1 MKQLI
6 DVPIKNENLCMIDG
20 ITFAQ
25 VPYWF
30 PCYNYRDLKMNII
43 RPFSKVEDKRPL
55 VIWIC
60 GGAWITMD
68 RSAHTPYLAEYARHG
83 YIVASIEYRLSG
95 SACFPAQLQDVKA
108 AIRYLRAHAPEYGID
123 PEHIALMGE
132 SAGGYLAAMAGAANG
147 SEFDVGEY
155 PDQSS
160 HVQAVVDFYGP
171 VHFTGHAAD
180 NPQGCATP
188 EQMLLG
194 YNPQLC
200 PQRAMEADVTAYID
214 ENTPPYFILQGME
227 DPFVSP
233 ENAEYLYEAL
243 TAKKISAQLYEI
255 RGAGHASPEFY
266 QKEMTDKILQFLDAV
281 LKK

>member
-30 PCYNYRDLKMNII
+30 PFYNYRDLKMNII
-43 RPFSKVEDKRPL
+43 RPFSKAEDKRPL

-123 PEHIALMGE
+123 PEQIALMGE

-147 SEFDVGEY
+147 SVGC
-155 PDQSS
+155 DI
-160 HVQAVVDFYGP
+160 V
-171 VHFTGHAAD
+171 AA
-180 NPQGCATP
+180 
-188 EQMLLG
+188 
-194 YNPQLC
+194 
-200 PQRAMEADVTAYID
+200 
-214 ENTPPYFILQGME
+214 
-227 DPFVSP
+227 
-233 ENAEYLYEAL
+233 
-243 TAKKISAQLYEI
+243 
-255 RGAGHASPEFY
+255 
-266 QKEMTDKILQFLDAV
+266 
-281 LKK
+281 